1 VTLGAKLVRGKGRKR
16 MRSGGVVAALVGL
29 IMASTGEAQ
38 VVAPPPAVNQ
48 EGMINFCIYA
58 NQIYSLGAQLCVPG
72 SNVPLRCAA
81 STGAK
86 SGGRAFWAFDNKEW
100 PTATGGRCDVRQ

>member
-1 VTLGAKLVRGKGRKR
+1 
-16 MRSGGVVAALVGL
+16 MRSGRAVAVLVGVL
-29 IMASTGEAQ
+29 MARAGQAQ
-38 VVAPPPAVNQ
+38 VVTPPPPVNQ
-48 EGMINFCIYA
+48 EGMMNFCIYA

-81 STGAK
+81 SEGAK

-100 PTATGGRCDVRQ
+100 PTATGGRCEGGRP